1 MPRTSILRWTAALFA
16 SAALVAGCGAAE
28 NTAGNTAASTAPTDG
43 AGKAT
48 VLKVGASP
56 VPHAEILNAVKPIL
70 AKEGIDLQV
79 VEFQDYVQPNR
90 ALAEGSLDA
99 NFFQHV
105 PYLEEYNKQNHTD
118 LVPTVSV
125 HFEPLGLY
133 PGRSDSLAHIPDG
146 AKIAVPND
154 TTNEARALLLLQSAG
169 VIQLKQPLTIDET
182 KQDITANPH
191 HVQIVE
197 LDAASIPRHLKDV
210 DYAVINGNYAVQAG
224 LTIDKAL
231 AKESADSL
239 AAKTYAN
246 VVVVRKGD
254 ENNPAIQKLDAAL
267 QSDTVRQFIE
277 DHYHGSVVP
286 VFGAVK
292 P

>member
-1 MPRTSILRWTAALFA
+1 MPRTSIVRWAAALLA
-16 SAALVAGCGAAE
+16 SAALVAGCGASQQGTPSAANE
-28 NTAGNTAASTAPTDG
+28 STAASTEPV
-43 AGKAT
+43 

-105 PYLEEYNKQNHTD
+105 PYLNEYNQQNHTD

-133 PGRSDSLAHIPDG
+133 PGRSTSLSNIPDG

-169 VIQLKQPLTIDET
+169 VISLKQPLTINET

-231 AKESADSL
+231 TKESADSL

-254 ENNPAIQKLDAAL
+254 ENKPAIQKLDEAL

-277 DHYHGSVVP
+277 QHYHGSVVP
-286 VFGAVK
+286 VFDALK
-292 P
+292 H

>member
-1 MPRTSILRWTAALFA
+1 MPRASIVRWAAALLA
-16 SAALVAGCGAAE
+16 STALVAGCGASPSGTPSA
-28 NTAGNTAASTAPTDG
+28 AGHPTG
-43 AGKAT
+43 TSGEPV

-56 VPHAEILNAVKPIL
+56 VPHAEILNAVKPVL

-105 PYLEEYNKQNHTD
+105 PYLTEYNQQNHTD

-133 PGRSDSLAHIPDG
+133 PGRSTSLSNIPDG

-169 VIQLKQPLTIDET
+169 VISLKQPLTIDET

-197 LDAASIPRHLKDV
+197 LDAASIPRHLRDV
-210 DYAVINGNYAVQAG
+210 EYAVINGNYAVQAG

-246 VVVVRKGD
+246 VVVVRKGG
-254 ENNPAIQKLDAAL
+254 ENKPAIQKLDAAL

-277 DHYHGSVVP
+277 QHYHGSVVP
-286 VFGAVK
+286 VFDALK
-292 P
+292 H